1 MFTLN
6 QDNQTQDKPMFYI
19 DLAQSLR
26 NLLGEERDPIA
37 NMANMASLLY
47 FSLPSI
53 NWSGFYLFDSQ
64 ELVLGPF
71 HGKPACVRIQMGKG
85 VCGTSAIKRETLMIE
100 NVHEFPGHIA
110 CDADSKSEI
119 VIPMIK
125 DDNIIGVLD
134 IDSPNFARFDED
146 DKNGLQQLLEILQFS
161 TDFTLPVQIKR

>member
-6 QDNQTQDKPMFYI
+6 QDSQTQDKPMFYI

-53 NWSGFYLFDSQ
+53 NWSGFYLFDGQ

-85 VCGTSAIKRETLMIE
+85 VCGTSAINREALMIE

-125 DDNIIGVLD
+125 DDTIIGVLD
-134 IDSPNFARFDED
+134 IDSPIYARFNDD
-146 DKNGLQQLLEILQFS
+146 DKNGLQQLIEILLFA
-161 TDFTLPVQIKR
+161 TDFTLPVQTE

>member
-6 QDNQTQDKPMFYI
+6 QECHSLDKPMFYI

-134 IDSPNFARFDED
+134 IDSPIFGRFDED
-146 DKNGLQQLLEILQFS
+146 DKNGLQHLLEILQVS
-161 TDFTLPVQIKR
+161 TDFTLPVQTKR

>member
-1 MFTLN
+1 MFTVN
-6 QDNQTQDKPMFYI
+6 QECREHGKPLFYI

-53 NWSGFYLFDSQ
+53 NWSGFYIYDGQ

-85 VCGTSAIKRETLMIE
+85 VCGTSAFKRETLMIE

-119 VIPMIK
+119 VIPLIK
-125 DDNIIGVLD
+125 DDIIIGVLD
-134 IDSPNFARFDED
+134 IDSPIYARFDED
-146 DKNGLQQLLEILQFS
+146 DKHGLQQLIEILQFA
-161 TDFTLPVQIKR
+161 TDFTLPVQTK

>member
-6 QDNQTQDKPMFYI
+6 QECHSLDKPMFYI

-53 NWSGFYLFDSQ
+53 NWSGFYLYDSQ

-125 DDNIIGVLD
+125 DDIIIGVLD

>member
-1 MFTLN
+1 MFTVN
-6 QDNQTQDKPMFYI
+6 QEYREHGKPLFYI

-53 NWSGFYLFDSQ
+53 NWSGFYIYDGQ

-85 VCGTSAIKRETLMIE
+85 VCGTSAFKRETLMIG

-119 VIPMIK
+119 VIPLIK
-125 DDNIIGVLD
+125 DDIIIGVLD
-134 IDSPNFARFDED
+134 IDSPIYARFDED
-146 DKNGLQQLLEILQFS
+146 DKHGLQQLIEILQFA
-161 TDFTLPVQIKR
+161 TDFTLPVQTK

>member
-6 QDNQTQDKPMFYI
+6 QEFHNIDKPMFYM
-19 DLAQSLR
+19 DLAHSLR

-53 NWSGFYLFDSQ
+53 NWSGFYLFDGH

-85 VCGTSAIKRETLMIE
+85 VCGTSAIKRETLSIE
-100 NVHEFPGHIA
+100 NVHEFLGHIA

-119 VIPMIK
+119 VIPIIK
-125 DDNIIGVLD
+125 DDIIIGVLD
-134 IDSPNFARFDED
+134 IDSPIYARFNED
-146 DKNGLQQLLEILQFS
+146 DKNGLQQLIDILLFT
-161 TDFTLPVQIKR
+161 TDFTLLVQTK

>member
-6 QDNQTQDKPMFYI
+6 QEINTQDKPIFYK
-19 DLAQSLR
+19 DLANSLHL
-26 NLLGEERDPIA
+26 LLGEERDSIA

-47 FSLPSI
+47 FSLPTI
-53 NWSGFYLFDSQ
+53 NWSGFYLFDGK

-85 VCGTSAIKRETLMIE
+85 VCGTSALNKEILLIN

-119 VIPMIK
+119 VIPLIK
-125 DDNIIGVLD
+125 GEKIIGVLD
-134 IDSPNFARFDED
+134 IDSPIYSRFDND
-146 DKNGLQQLLEILQFS
+146 DKVGLLYLTEILLS
-161 TDFTLPVQIKR
+161 ATDFT

>member
-1 MFTLN
+1 MFTVN
-6 QDNQTQDKPMFYI
+6 QECREHGKPLLYI

-53 NWSGFYLFDSQ
+53 NWSGFYIYDGQ

-85 VCGTSAIKRETLMIE
+85 VCGTSAFKRETLMIE

-119 VIPMIK
+119 VIPLIK
-125 DDNIIGVLD
+125 DDIIIGVLD
-134 IDSPNFARFDED
+134 IDSPIYARFDED
-146 DKNGLQQLLEILQFS
+146 DKHGLQQLIEILQFA
-161 TDFTLPVQIKR
+161 TDFTLPVQTKR

>member
-1 MFTLN
+1 MITVN
-6 QDNQTQDKPMFYI
+6 QEYREHGKPLFYI

-53 NWSGFYLFDSQ
+53 NWSGFYIYDGQ

-85 VCGTSAIKRETLMIE
+85 VCGTSAFKRETLMIE

-119 VIPMIK
+119 VIPLIK
-125 DDNIIGVLD
+125 DDIIIGVLD
-134 IDSPNFARFDED
+134 IDSPIYARFDED
-146 DKNGLQQLLEILQFS
+146 DKHGLQQLIEILQFA
-161 TDFTLPVQIKR
+161 TDFTLPVQTK

>member
-1 MFTLN
+1 MFTVN
-6 QDNQTQDKPMFYI
+6 QECREHGKPLLYI

-53 NWSGFYLFDSQ
+53 NWSGFYIYDGQ

-85 VCGTSAIKRETLMIE
+85 VCGTSAFKRETLMIE

-119 VIPMIK
+119 VIPLIK
-125 DDNIIGVLD
+125 DDIIIGVLD
-134 IDSPNFARFDED
+134 IDSPIYARFDED
-146 DKNGLQQLLEILQFS
+146 DKHGLQQLIEILQFA
-161 TDFTLPVQIKR
+161 TDFTLPVQTK

>member
-6 QDNQTQDKPMFYI
+6 QDSQTQDKPMFYI

-53 NWSGFYLFDSQ
+53 NWSGFYLFDGQ

-85 VCGTSAIKRETLMIE
+85 VCGTSAINREALIIE

-125 DDNIIGVLD
+125 DDTIIGVLD
-134 IDSPNFARFDED
+134 IDSPIYARFNED
-146 DKNGLQQLLEILQFS
+146 DKIGLQQLIDILLFA
-161 TDFTLPVQIKR
+161 TDFTLPVQTK

>member
-6 QDNQTQDKPMFYI
+6 QDNRTQDKSMFYI

-53 NWSGFYLFDSQ
+53 NWSGFYLFDGQ

-71 HGKPACVRIQMGKG
+71 HGKPACVRIQLGKG
-85 VCGTSAIKRETLMIE
+85 VCGTSAINREALMIE

-125 DDNIIGVLD
+125 DDTIIGVLD
-134 IDSPNFARFDED
+134 IDSPIYARFNDD
-146 DKNGLQQLLEILQFS
+146 DKNGLQQLIEILLFA
-161 TDFTLPVQIKR
+161 TDFTLPVQTK

>member
-6 QDNQTQDKPMFYI
+6 QEYHNLDKPMFYI

-53 NWSGFYLFDSQ
+53 YWSGFYLFDGQ

-85 VCGTSAIKRETLMIE
+85 VCGTSANKRETLMIE

-125 DDNIIGVLD
+125 DNCIIGVLD
-134 IDSPNFARFDED
+134 IDSPIIARFDED
-146 DKNGLQQLLEILQFS
+146 DKNGLQHLLEILQFS
-161 TDFTLPVQIKR
+161 TDFTLPVQTKR

>member
-6 QDNQTQDKPMFYI
+6 QDSQTQDKPMFYI

-26 NLLGEERDPIA
+26 NLLSEERDPIA

-53 NWSGFYLFDSQ
+53 NWSGFYLFDGQ

-85 VCGTSAIKRETLMIE
+85 VCGTSAINREALMIE

-125 DDNIIGVLD
+125 DDTIIGVLD
-134 IDSPNFARFDED
+134 IDSPIYARFNDD
-146 DKNGLQQLLEILQFS
+146 DKNGLQQLIEILLFA
-161 TDFTLPVQIKR
+161 TDFTLPVQTK

>member
-53 NWSGFYLFDSQ
+53 NWSGFYLFDGH

-85 VCGTSAIKRETLMIE
+85 VCGTSVIKRETLMIE

-119 VIPMIK
+119 VIPIIK
-125 DDNIIGVLD
+125 DDIIIGVLD
-134 IDSPNFARFDED
+134 IDSPIFARFDDD
-146 DKNGLQQLLEILQFS
+146 DKNGLQRLIEILLFA
-161 TDFTLPVQIKR
+161 TDFTLLVQTK

>member
-6 QDNQTQDKPMFYI
+6 QDIHSQDKPMFYK
-19 DLAQSLR
+19 DLAQSLHS
-26 NLLGEERDPIA
+26 LLCEERDPIA

-53 NWSGFYLFDSQ
+53 NWSGFYLFNGQ

-85 VCGTSAIKRETLMIE
+85 VCGTSAFKRETLMIE

-125 DDNIIGVLD
+125 DDIIIGVLD
-134 IDSPNFARFDED
+134 IDSPIFARFDED
-146 DKNGLQQLLEILQFS
+146 DKNGLQQQIEILLS
-161 TDFTLPVQIKR
+161 ATDFTLPVQTM

>member
-1 MFTLN
+1 MFTVN
-6 QDNQTQDKPMFYI
+6 QECQEHGKPLFYI

-53 NWSGFYLFDSQ
+53 NWSGFYIYDGQ

-85 VCGTSAIKRETLMIE
+85 VCGTSAFKRETLMIE

-119 VIPMIK
+119 VIPLIK
-125 DDNIIGVLD
+125 DDIIIGVLD
-134 IDSPNFARFDED
+134 IDSPIYARFDED
-146 DKNGLQQLLEILQFS
+146 DKHGLQQLIEILQFA
-161 TDFTLPVQIKR
+161 TDFTLPVQTK

>member
-6 QDNQTQDKPMFYI
+6 QECHSLDKPMFYI

-125 DDNIIGVLD
+125 DDIIIGVLD

>member
-6 QDNQTQDKPMFYI
+6 QECHNLDKPMFYI

-47 FSLPSI
+47 FSLPII
-53 NWSGFYLFDSQ
+53 NWSGFYLFDGQ

-119 VIPMIK
+119 VIPMIN
-125 DDNIIGVLD
+125 DDIIIGVLD
-134 IDSPNFARFDED
+134 IDSPIFARFDED

-161 TDFTLPVQIKR
+161 TDFTLPVQTKR

>member
-1 MFTLN
+1 MFTVN
-6 QDNQTQDKPMFYI
+6 QECREYGKPLFYI

-53 NWSGFYLFDSQ
+53 NWSGFYIYDGQ

-85 VCGTSAIKRETLMIE
+85 VCGTSAFKRETLMIE

-119 VIPMIK
+119 VIPLIK
-125 DDNIIGVLD
+125 DDIIIGVLD
-134 IDSPNFARFDED
+134 IDSPIYARFDED
-146 DKNGLQQLLEILQFS
+146 DKHGLQQLIEILQFA
-161 TDFTLPVQIKR
+161 TDFTLPVQTK

>member
-6 QDNQTQDKPMFYI
+6 QECHSLDKPMFYI

-125 DDNIIGVLD
+125 DDIIIGVLD
-134 IDSPNFARFDED
+134 IDSPIIARFDED

>member
-1 MFTLN
+1 MFTVN
-6 QDNQTQDKPMFYI
+6 QECREHGKPLFYI
-19 DLAQSLR
+19 DLAQSLH

-53 NWSGFYLFDSQ
+53 NWSGFYIYDGQ

-85 VCGTSAIKRETLMIE
+85 VCGTSAFKRETLMIE

-119 VIPMIK
+119 VIPLIK
-125 DDNIIGVLD
+125 DDIIIGVLD
-134 IDSPNFARFDED
+134 IDSPIYARFDED
-146 DKNGLQQLLEILQFS
+146 DKHGLQQLIEILQFA
-161 TDFTLPVQIKR
+161 TDFTLPVQTK

>member
-1 MFTLN
+1 MFTVN
-6 QDNQTQDKPMFYI
+6 QEYREHGKPLFYI

-53 NWSGFYLFDSQ
+53 NWSGFYIYDGQ

-71 HGKPACVRIQMGKG
+71 HGKPACVRIQLGKG
-85 VCGTSAIKRETLMIE
+85 VCGTSAFKRETLMIE

-119 VIPMIK
+119 VIPLIK
-125 DDNIIGVLD
+125 DDIIIGVLD
-134 IDSPNFARFDED
+134 IDSPIYARFDED
-146 DKNGLQQLLEILQFS
+146 DKHGLQQLIEILQFA
-161 TDFTLPVQIKR
+161 TDFTLLVQTKR

>member
-6 QDNQTQDKPMFYI
+6 QECHSLDKPMFYI

-53 NWSGFYLFDSQ
+53 NWSGFYLFDGH

-125 DDNIIGVLD
+125 DDIIIGVLD

-146 DKNGLQQLLEILQFS
+146 DKHGLQQLLEILQFS
-161 TDFTLPVQIKR
+161 TDFTLQVQIKR

>member
-6 QDNQTQDKPMFYI
+6 QDNRTQDKSMFYI

-53 NWSGFYLFDSQ
+53 NWSGFYLFDGQ

-85 VCGTSAIKRETLMIE
+85 VCGTSAIKRETLSIE

-119 VIPMIK
+119 VIPIIK
-125 DDNIIGVLD
+125 DDIIIGVLD
-134 IDSPNFARFDED
+134 IDSPIYARFNED
-146 DKNGLQQLLEILQFS
+146 DKNGLQQLIDILLFT
-161 TDFTLPVQIKR
+161 TDFTLLVQTK

>member
-1 MFTLN
+1 MFTVN
-6 QDNQTQDKPMFYI
+6 QEYREHGKPLFYK

-53 NWSGFYLFDSQ
+53 NWSGFYIYDGQ

-85 VCGTSAIKRETLMIE
+85 VCGTSAFKRETLMIE

-119 VIPMIK
+119 VIPLIK
-125 DDNIIGVLD
+125 DDIIIGVLD
-134 IDSPNFARFDED
+134 IDSPIYARFDED
-146 DKNGLQQLLEILQFS
+146 DKHGLQQLIEILQFA
-161 TDFTLPVQIKR
+161 TDFTLPVQTK

>member
-6 QDNQTQDKPMFYI
+6 QEFQNIDKPMFYM
-19 DLAQSLR
+19 DLAHSLR

-119 VIPMIK
+119 VIPMIN
-125 DDNIIGVLD
+125 DDIIIGVLD
-134 IDSPNFARFDED
+134 IDSPIFARFDED

>member
-1 MFTLN
+1 MFTVN
-6 QDNQTQDKPMFYI
+6 QECREHGKPLLYI

-53 NWSGFYLFDSQ
+53 NWSGFYIYDGQ

-85 VCGTSAIKRETLMIE
+85 VCGTSAFKR
-100 NVHEFPGHIA
+100 
-110 CDADSKSEI
+110 
-119 VIPMIK
+119 
-125 DDNIIGVLD
+125 
-134 IDSPNFARFDED
+134 
-146 DKNGLQQLLEILQFS
+146 
-161 TDFTLPVQIKR
+161 